1 MNHQITADKR
11 GIATVAVMLSAIMV
25 LIDTTVANVSL
36 SHMMGALGA
45 TADQIT
51 WVLTGYSMAEAIFI
65 PMTSFW
71 VSRFGERKVM
81 LVAVIGFVI
90 ASALCG
96 QAQSLEEMVLFR
108 IIQGAFGASVIPLAQ
123 STLVQIYPYEQ
134 KGKAMAIFS
143 IGILLGPIL
152 GPVVG
157 GVITDNINWRWIF
170 YINLPFGLI
179 CASLIYRYIHI
190 DNKSKPNFDWWI
202 IGYMAL
208 GVGALQF
215 VLDKG
220 NEEDWLNS
228 RMIQT
233 AILLAVM
240 GLVMWIYRS
249 WKTKSPI
256 APLWLLKDRNLMVS
270 SLMIAVVS
278 MAMFGLTTQQPM
290 LLESL
295 LDYPVST
302 TGLLMAPR
310 GLASA
315 AMLILVIKLN
325 PQFDP
330 RIKIVFGLSCIGIGS
345 YLMTQYSLQ
354 IDTFWIVMPSM
365 IQGMGLGLTFSTLS
379 TLAYLTIP
387 KEQSVAAASIYN
399 LFRTIGS
406 SFGISIATTFQYRDS
421 QQQWHALGEGINPY
435 NPNLHDWAANQGLS
449 ITDPVALDQ
458 YQQMLQQQSQMV
470 AFVHTF
476 QLVGVMFVIM
486 MPMLV
491 FIRSRE

>member
-1 MNHQITADKR
+1 MSNEITADKR

-25 LIDTTVANVSL
+25 LIDMTVANVSL

-96 QAQSLEEMVLFR
+96 QANSLEEMVVFR

-123 STLVQIYPYEQ
+123 STLVQIYPSEQ

-170 YINLPFGLI
+170 YVNLPFGLV
-179 CASLIYRYIHI
+179 CTTLIYRYIHI
-190 DNKSKPNFDWWI
+190 SNKSKPDFDWWI

-220 NEEDWLNS
+220 NDEDWFNS
-228 RMIQT
+228 RLIQT

-240 GLVMWIYRS
+240 GLIMWIYRS

-256 APLWLLKDRNLMVS
+256 APLWLLKDKNLMVS
-270 SLMIAVVS
+270 SLMMAVVS

-290 LLESL
+290 LLEGL
-295 LDYPVST
+295 LNYPVST
-302 TGLLMAPR
+302 TGMLMAPR

-315 AMLILVIKLN
+315 AMLILVIVIN

-330 RIKIVFGLSCIGIGS
+330 RLKIVFGLSCIGIGS
-345 YLMTQYSLQ
+345 YLMTLYSME
-354 IDTFWIVMPSM
+354 IDTFWIIMPSM

-379 TLAYLTIP
+379 TLAYMTLS
-387 KEQSVAAASIYN
+387 KEQSVAGASIFN

-406 SFGISIATTFQYRDS
+406 SFGISIATTFQYRDG
-421 QQQWHALGEGINPY
+421 QQQWHALSEGFNTY
-435 NPNLHDWAANQGLS
+435 NPVLQDWAAKQGLS
-449 ITDPVALDQ
+449 VTDPAALEQ
-458 YQQMLQQQSQMV
+458 YQAILHQQSQMV

-476 QLVGVMFVIM
+476 QLVGIMFVIM
-486 MPMLV
+486 MPMLI
-491 FIRSRE
+491 FIRSR

>member
-1 MNHQITADKR
+1 MSHQITADKR

-25 LIDTTVANVSL
+25 LIDMTVANVSL

-179 CASLIYRYIHI
+179 CTSL
-190 DNKSKPNFDWWI
+190 
-202 IGYMAL
+202 
-208 GVGALQF
+208 
-215 VLDKG
+215 
-220 NEEDWLNS
+220 
-228 RMIQT
+228 
-233 AILLAVM
+233 
-240 GLVMWIYRS
+240 IYRS

>member
-1 MNHQITADKR
+1 MSNEITADKR

-25 LIDTTVANVSL
+25 LIDMTVANVSL

-90 ASALCG
+90 ASAFCG
-96 QAQSLEEMVLFR
+96 QAGSLEEMVVFR

-123 STLVQIYPYEQ
+123 STLVQIYPSEQ

-157 GVITDNINWRWIF
+157 GVITDNIDWRWIF
-170 YINLPFGLI
+170 YINLPFGLV
-179 CASLIYRYIHI
+179 CTALIYRYIHI
-190 DNKSKPNFDWWI
+190 SNKTKPNFDWWI

-220 NEEDWLNS
+220 NDEDWFNS
-228 RMIQT
+228 RIIQT
-233 AILLAVM
+233 AALLAVM
-240 GLVMWIYRS
+240 GLIMWLYRS

-256 APLWLLKDRNLMVS
+256 APLWLLRDKNLMVS
-270 SLMIAVVS
+270 SLMMAVVS

-295 LDYPVST
+295 LNYPVST
-302 TGLLMAPR
+302 TGMLMAPR

-315 AMLILVIKLN
+315 SMLIFVIVIN

-330 RIKIVFGLSCIGIGS
+330 RLKIVFGLTCIGIGS
-345 YLMTQYSLQ
+345 YLMTLYSME

-379 TLAYLTIP
+379 SLAYMTLP
-387 KEQSVAAASIYN
+387 KEQSVAGASIFN

-406 SFGISIATTFQYRDS
+406 SFGISIATTYQYRDG
-421 QQQWHALGEGINPY
+421 QQQWHALSEGFNPY
-435 NPNLHDWAANQGLS
+435 NPVLHQWAGKQGLS
-449 ITDPVALDQ
+449 ITDPAALEQ
-458 YQQMLQQQSQMV
+458 YQNMLEQQSQMV

-476 QLVGVMFVIM
+476 QLVGVMFVVM
-486 MPMLV
+486 MPMLI
-491 FIRSRE
+491 FIRSR

>member
-1 MNHQITADKR
+1 MSHQITADKR

-25 LIDTTVANVSL
+25 LIDMTVANVSL

-179 CASLIYRYIHI
+179 CTSLIYRYIHI

-240 GLVMWIYRS
+240 GSVMWIYRS

-345 YLMTQYSLQ
+345 
-354 IDTFWIVMPSM
+354 
-365 IQGMGLGLTFSTLS
+365 
-379 TLAYLTIP
+379 
-387 KEQSVAAASIYN
+387 
-399 LFRTIGS
+399 

-491 FIRSRE
+491 FIQSRE

>member
-1 MNHQITADKR
+1 MNNEITADKR
-11 GIATVAVMLSAIMV
+11 GIATVTVMLSAIMV
-25 LIDTTVANVSL
+25 LIDMTVANVSL

-81 LVAVIGFVI
+81 LLAVIGFVI
-90 ASALCG
+90 ASAFCG
-96 QAQSLEEMVLFR
+96 QASSLEEMVVFR

-123 STLVQIYPYEQ
+123 STLVQIYPSEQ

-157 GVITDNINWRWIF
+157 GVITDNIDWRWIF
-170 YINLPFGLI
+170 YVNLPFGLV
-179 CASLIYRYIHI
+179 CTALIYRYIHI
-190 DNKSKPNFDWWI
+190 SNKSKPNFDWWV

-220 NEEDWLNS
+220 NDDDWFNS
-228 RMIQT
+228 RIIQT
-233 AILLAVM
+233 AVLLAVM
-240 GLVMWIYRS
+240 GLIMWIYRS

-256 APLWLLKDRNLMVS
+256 APLWLLKDKNLMVS
-270 SLMIAVVS
+270 SLMMAVVS

-295 LDYPVST
+295 LNYPVST
-302 TGLLMAPR
+302 TGMLMAPR

-315 AMLILVIKLN
+315 SMLILVIVIN

-330 RIKIVFGLSCIGIGS
+330 RLKIVFGLTCIGIGS
-345 YLMTQYSLQ
+345 YLMTLYSME
-354 IDTFWIVMPSM
+354 IDTFWIVMPSV

-379 TLAYLTIP
+379 TLAYMTLP
-387 KEQSVAAASIYN
+387 KEQSVAGASIFN

-406 SFGISIATTFQYRDS
+406 SFGISIATTYQYRDG
-421 QQQWHALGEGINPY
+421 QQQWHALSEGFNPY
-435 NPNLHDWAANQGLS
+435 NPVLHEWTAKQGLTV
-449 ITDPVALDQ
+449 TDPAALEQ
-458 YQQMLQQQSQMV
+458 YQTMLYQQSQIV

-486 MPMLV
+486 MPMLI
-491 FIRSRE
+491 FIRSK

>member
-1 MNHQITADKR
+1 MTNQITADKR

-25 LIDTTVANVSL
+25 LIDMTVANVSL

-96 QAQSLEEMVLFR
+96 QASSLEEMVLFR

-123 STLVQIYPYEQ
+123 STLVQIYPSEQ

-157 GVITDNINWRWIF
+157 GVITDNLNWRWIF
-170 YINLPFGLI
+170 YVNLPFGLV
-179 CASLIYRYIHI
+179 CTALIYKYIHLS
-190 DNKSKPNFDWWI
+190 NKSKPNFDWWI
-202 IGYMAL
+202 IGFMAL

-220 NEEDWLNS
+220 NDEDWLDS
-228 RMIQT
+228 RIIQT
-233 AILLAVM
+233 AIVLSVM
-240 GLVMWIYRS
+240 GLVMWAYRS

-256 APLWLLKDRNLMVS
+256 APLWLLRDKNLMVS
-270 SLMIAVVS
+270 SLMMAVVS

-290 LLESL
+290 FLESL
-295 LDYPVST
+295 LDYPVAT
-302 TGLLMAPR
+302 TGMLMAPR

-315 AMLILVIKLN
+315 CMLILVIRLN

-330 RIKIVFGLSCIGIGS
+330 RLKIVFGLTCIGIGS
-345 YLMTQYSLQ
+345 YLMTLYSME
-354 IDTFWIVMPSM
+354 IDTFWIVTPSI
-365 IQGMGLGLTFSTLS
+365 IQGLGLGLTFSTLS
-379 TLAYLTIP
+379 SLAYLTLP
-387 KEQSVAAASIYN
+387 REESVAGASIFN

-406 SFGISIATTFQYRDS
+406 SFGISIATTYQYRDS
-421 QQQWHALGEGINPY
+421 QQQWHALSEGFNTY
-435 NPNLHDWAANQGLS
+435 NPALQNWAASQGLS
-449 ITDPVALDQ
+449 MTDPLALQQ
-458 YQQMLQQQSQMV
+458 YQMMLHEQSQMV
-470 AFVHTF
+470 AYVHTF

-486 MPMLV
+486 MPMLI
-491 FIRSRE
+491 FIRSK

>member
-1 MNHQITADKR
+1 MSNEITADKR

-25 LIDTTVANVSL
+25 LIDMTVANVSL

-90 ASALCG
+90 ASAFCG
-96 QAQSLEEMVLFR
+96 QAGSLEEMVVFR

-123 STLVQIYPYEQ
+123 STLVQIYPSEQ

-152 GPVVG
+152 GPVVA

-170 YINLPFGLI
+170 YVNLPFGLV
-179 CASLIYRYIHI
+179 CTALIYRYIHI
-190 DNKSKPNFDWWI
+190 SNKSKPNFDWWI

-208 GVGALQF
+208 GSVRCSSCSTKVTTKTGSTLALSKPQCC
-215 VLDKG
+215 
-220 NEEDWLNS
+220 WRS
-228 RMIQT
+228 
-233 AILLAVM
+233 
-240 GLVMWIYRS
+240 GLIMWIYRS

-256 APLWLLKDRNLMVS
+256 APLWLLKDKNLMVS
-270 SLMIAVVS
+270 SLMMAVVS

-295 LDYPVST
+295 LNYPVST
-302 TGLLMAPR
+302 TGMLMAPR

-315 AMLILVIKLN
+315 CMLILVIVIN

-330 RIKIVFGLSCIGIGS
+330 RLKIVFGLTCIGIGS
-345 YLMTQYSLQ
+345 YLMTLYSME

-379 TLAYLTIP
+379 TLAYMTLP
-387 KEQSVAAASIYN
+387 KEQSVAGASIFN

-406 SFGISIATTFQYRDS
+406 SFGISIATTYQYRDS
-421 QQQWHALGEGINPY
+421 QQQWHALGEGFNPY
-435 NPNLHDWAANQGLS
+435 NPVLHDWAAKQGLS
-449 ITDPVALDQ
+449 ITDPAALEQ
-458 YQQMLQQQSQMV
+458 YQNMLHQQSQMV

-486 MPMLV
+486 MPMLI
-491 FIRSRE
+491 FIRSR

>member
-1 MNHQITADKR
+1 MSHQITADKR

-25 LIDTTVANVSL
+25 LIDMTVANVSL

-179 CASLIYRYIHI
+179 CTSLI
-190 DNKSKPNFDWWI
+190 
-202 IGYMAL
+202 
-208 GVGALQF
+208 
-215 VLDKG
+215 
-220 NEEDWLNS
+220 
-228 RMIQT
+228 
-233 AILLAVM
+233 
-240 GLVMWIYRS
+240 
-249 WKTKSPI
+249 
-256 APLWLLKDRNLMVS
+256 
-270 SLMIAVVS
+270 
-278 MAMFGLTTQQPM
+278 
-290 LLESL
+290 
-295 LDYPVST
+295 
-302 TGLLMAPR
+302 
-310 GLASA
+310 
-315 AMLILVIKLN
+315 
-325 PQFDP
+325 
-330 RIKIVFGLSCIGIGS
+330 
-345 YLMTQYSLQ
+345 
-354 IDTFWIVMPSM
+354 
-365 IQGMGLGLTFSTLS
+365 
-379 TLAYLTIP
+379 
-387 KEQSVAAASIYN
+387 
-399 LFRTIGS
+399 
-406 SFGISIATTFQYRDS
+406 
-421 QQQWHALGEGINPY
+421 
-435 NPNLHDWAANQGLS
+435 
-449 ITDPVALDQ
+449 
-458 YQQMLQQQSQMV
+458 
-470 AFVHTF
+470 
-476 QLVGVMFVIM
+476 
-486 MPMLV
+486 
-491 FIRSRE
+491 